1 MCERECVCVC
11 VRARACVCVRA
22 CVRVCA
28 CVRVLRVRSMVGGG
42 GSAGGSACVLRVR
55 SMVGRGAAVTSMCV
69 SVRVCVCVRAR
80 PRACVCD
87 LCADVCAVSL
97 NDYGTDIEYLCA
109 LEEKIRPAASLAD
122 TVTVAVVAVLPE
134 LTTFPTPLQ
143 SASLCFFFLF
153 LFLSSLP
160 QKTAAPAFQIPSKTV
175 R

>member
-1 MCERECVCVC
+1 M
-11 VRARACVCVRA
+11 
-22 CVRVCA
+22 
-28 CVRVLRVRSMVGGG
+28 
-42 GSAGGSACVLRVR
+42 
-55 SMVGRGAAVTSMCV
+55 TSMCV
-69 SVRVCVCVRAR
+69 CACVRVCVCVRAR

-153 LFLSSLP
+153 LFLSLLCLRRLP
-160 QKTAAPAFQIPSKTV
+160 LPHRPFKFRARQYANEVFCVGKPCVLDSPQTINGSPAYPIAQHD
-175 R
+175 